1 MKVMRKE
8 RVIAKDHG
16 EYVRAE
22 RNVLTAVFHPYIVT
36 LRCSFQ
42 VCDLFLAVIIAQCF
56 THCYHV
62 VSEASLG
69 LCCLQTSSK
78 LYLVLDFINGGH
90 LFFQLYRQV
99 CSRCMH
105 YLMTLYT
112 SSCVVI
118 GCYCCER
125 IAAAKFLVGA

>member
-8 RVIAKDHG
+8 RIIAKDHG

-42 VCDLFLAVIIAQCF
+42 VCVVCAWVTLPLHLCF
-56 THCYHV
+56 VAYAPWDI
-62 VSEASLG
+62 SNKIW
-69 LCCLQTSSK
+69 CLQTSSK

-99 CSRCMH
+99 
-105 YLMTLYT
+105 LGLIWA
-112 SSCVVI
+112 SCRQLC
-118 GCYCCER
+118 GNACTR
-125 IAAAKFLVGA
+125 NGLFKGF